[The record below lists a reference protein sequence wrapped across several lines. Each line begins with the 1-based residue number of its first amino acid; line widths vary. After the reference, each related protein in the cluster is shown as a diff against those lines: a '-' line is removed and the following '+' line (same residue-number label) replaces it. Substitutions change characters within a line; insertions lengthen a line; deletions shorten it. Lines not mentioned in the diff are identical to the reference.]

1 MYSLGKLCAA
11 VLVIHTSHGGDDRN
25 GSGSRHGGGVIK
37 LCRAGDAYMSSRDRD
52 TGFYF
57 LFVQVYERDFI
68 LFYFIYFSTV
78 CSSG

>member
-1 MYSLGKLCAA
+1 
-11 VLVIHTSHGGDDRN
+11 
-25 GSGSRHGGGVIK
+25 
-37 LCRAGDAYMSSRDRD
+37 MSSRDRD